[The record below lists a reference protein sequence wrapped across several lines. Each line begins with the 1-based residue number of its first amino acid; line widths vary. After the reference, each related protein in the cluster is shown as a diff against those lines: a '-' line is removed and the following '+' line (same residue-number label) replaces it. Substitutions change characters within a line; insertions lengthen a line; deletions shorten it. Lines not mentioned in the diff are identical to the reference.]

1 MSRIIIIGA
10 GQAAAWAA
18 HTLRAEGYAGVLSV
32 VSNETEVF
40 YERPPLSKQVLA
52 GEMAVAGLQLF
63 DAAAITAM
71 NIDWHKPDAVTRIDR
86 ADKNVTLASGTVLAY
101 DQLLLATGSRARMP
115 VAAWADMPNVFTVRT
130 IADAQRLGEQLQP
143 GKRMA
148 IIGGGWIGLEVA
160 ATARKKGLDVTVLEH
175 GSRLCKRSVSPEVSA
190 FLLGLHEA
198 AGTQVV
204 LDSAGLALQATDLGT
219 IQIMGAGAL
228 VVEVDVVVV
237 GAGAE
242 IATELAVAAGL
253 DVRDGVV
260 VDKAGRTSDPSIFA
274 AGDVAIHPE
283 LGFCIQS
290 WANAQNQAI
299 CAAKNMLGQG
309 CDYAEIPWLWSDQF
323 DCNIQI
329 LGNPGAEGLQLVR
342 RQSGDNKQTFIYVD
356 EAQRLQAMVAVNEA
370 RLIKLGK
377 RWMQAQTV
385 LPLAQLADPE
395 FNVMSL
401 KP

>member
-18 HTLRAEGYAGVLSV
+18 HTLRAEGYSGVLAV
-32 VSNETEVF
+32 VSNEEAVF

-63 DAAAITAM
+63 DEAAIAAM
-71 NIDWHKPDAVTRIDR
+71 NIEWHKPDTVTAINR
-86 ADKNVTLASGTVLAY
+86 ADQTVTLASGTVLAY
-101 DQLLLATGSRARMP
+101 TQLLLATGSRARLP
-115 VAAWADMPNVFTVRT
+115 VPAWADMPNVFTVRT
-130 IADAQRLGEQLQP
+130 IADAENLGQKLQP

-160 ATARKKGLDVTVLEH
+160 ATARKKGLAVTVLEH

-190 FLLGLHEA
+190 FLLNLHEA
-198 AGTQVV
+198 AGTAIQ
-204 LDSAGLALQATDLGT
+204 LDSVGLSLLPTDMGT
-219 IQIMGAGAL
+219 VQIRGGSSLLLEA
-228 VVEVDVVVV
+228 DVVVV

-253 DVRDGVV
+253 EVRDGVV
-260 VDKAGRTSDPSIFA
+260 VDASGRTSDPHIFA

-309 CDYAEIPWLWSDQF
+309 CDYAEIPWLWSDQL

-329 LGNPGAEGLQLVR
+329 LGNPGAEGLQLVVR
-342 RQSGDNKQTFIYVD
+342 DVGPNKKTFIYVD

-377 RWMQAQTV
+377 RWMQAGMV

-395 FNVMSL
+395 FNPMSL